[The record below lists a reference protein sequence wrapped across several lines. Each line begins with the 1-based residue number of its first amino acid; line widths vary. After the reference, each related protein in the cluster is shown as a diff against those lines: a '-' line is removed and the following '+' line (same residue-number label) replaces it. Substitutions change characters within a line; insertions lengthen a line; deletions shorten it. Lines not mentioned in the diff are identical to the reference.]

1 MCKILLSPPKRV
13 HKLTPPTYAVLPR
26 KGSTAAMQYQ
36 AKLQS
41 CACLLVPKTNIIR
54 TALPAALVLDFSC
67 LFPNPDQYTTLLQL
81 ITNSAE
87 QTPESA

>member
-1 MCKILLSPPKRV
+1 
-13 HKLTPPTYAVLPR
+13 
-26 KGSTAAMQYQ
+26 MQYQ

-67 LFPNPDQYTTLLQL
+67 LFPNLDQYTTLLQL

-87 QTPESA
+87 QTPESAWKFHNVQTAVKKKEEF